1 MEGVMRQL
9 SFLTT
14 IIATAL
20 LLAACSGADVP
31 QPTDPTQPPVAL
43 ADPVERDFDGVTMVQ
58 VPAGCFTMGS
68 TEAEAEAAFVQCE
81 TEFGQGRCQRDWFT
95 PEVPAHEVCFDQP
108 FWIDKF
114 EVTNAQFGSVGCELW
129 SSEPDQPRNCVTW
142 FAARDHCEARGARLP
157 TEAEWEYAAR
167 GPDSQVYPW
176 GNAFDAA
183 LVIGK
188 DDPTYGYERTA
199 PVGSRPAGASWVG
212 ALDMS
217 GNVSEW
223 TNSLHQ
229 PYPYVANDGREAD
242 TGDRTDVE
250 RVARGGSFFMGAATD
265 LRSADRDAGSPGAD
279 GGQDGFRC
287 ARSSE

>member
-1 MEGVMRQL
+1 MRHRL
-9 SFLTT
+9 LLT
-14 IIATAL
+14 IIAPVL
-20 LLAACSGADVP
+20 LLAACSGADSP
-31 QPTDPTQPPVAL
+31 QPMEPTLPRAAVGE
-43 ADPVERDFDGVTMVQ
+43 PVERDFDGVTMVQ

-129 SSEPDQPRNCVTW
+129 SSEPDQPRNCVSW
-142 FAARDHCEARGARLP
+142 FAARAHCEARGARLP

-183 LVIGK
+183 LVIGA
-188 DDPTYGYERTA
+188 DDATYGGTRTA
-199 PVGSRPAGASWVG
+199 LVGSRPAGASWAG

-217 GNVSEW
+217 GNLWEW
-223 TNSLHQ
+223 TSSLYMG
-229 PYPYVANDGREAD
+229 YPYDMSDGREAD
-242 TGDRTDVE
+242 TGDRNDVE
-250 RVARGGSFFMGAATD
+250 RVLRGGSFINASFLLSAAT
-265 LRSADRDAGSPGAD
+265 RASSYPGSDRDGFGL
-279 GGQDGFRC
+279 GFRC
-287 ARSSE
+287 ARASE